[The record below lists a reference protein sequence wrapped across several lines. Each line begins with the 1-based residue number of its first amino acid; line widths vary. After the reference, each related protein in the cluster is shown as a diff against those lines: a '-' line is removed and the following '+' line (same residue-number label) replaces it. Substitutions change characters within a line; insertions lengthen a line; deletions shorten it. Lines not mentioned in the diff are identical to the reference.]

1 MGGIGTDH
9 TVCIDT
15 GGIGALCAA
24 CSLIITADFNR
35 TAAGGTRR
43 IKRRITQGNV
53 FTCYGN
59 LSALTNVR
67 CGRNLARYGDVAL
80 APTDDDL
87 AIVTRH
93 AVRLDHTRQIDRM
106 TGHIAGT
113 RDRDQHRAA
122 IGRQSSLIID
132 QGIIV
137 FRTLTGREGN
147 LQKAI
152 AREIQCRLFTRSQT
166 NLAKGGGNQAFIL
179 DISANECCITIATNR
194 DNASIADTCR
204 GTIAF
209 KDKVTL

>member
-24 CSLIITADFNR
+24 CSLIITTDPDR

-43 IKRRITQGNV
+43 IKRRITQGDV

-106 TGHIAGT
+106 AGRIAGT
-113 RDRDQHRAA
+113 RDRDQHRTA
-122 IGRQSSLIID
+122 IGRQSSLVID
-132 QGIIV
+132 QGVLV
-137 FRTLTGREGN
+137 FRTFAGRKGD
-147 LQKAI
+147 LQKAV
-152 AREIQCRLFTRSQT
+152 ARKVQRRLFARTQT
-166 NLAKGGGNQAFIL
+166 NLAKGGSDQAFVL
-179 DISANECCITIATNR
+179 YRPPNECCITIATNR
-194 DNASIADTCR
+194 DNACIADTCR